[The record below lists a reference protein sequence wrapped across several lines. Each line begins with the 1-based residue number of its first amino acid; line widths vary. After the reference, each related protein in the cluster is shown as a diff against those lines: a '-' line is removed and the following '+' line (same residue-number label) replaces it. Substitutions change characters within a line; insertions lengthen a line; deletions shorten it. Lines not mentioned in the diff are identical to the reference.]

1 MWDPH
6 LRNASAPD
14 TGPDAPGFDPDADP
28 DSQYQLLEEGVT
40 WEQVS
45 QLQQLAAAEFVQGLA
60 KGLGLGGAN
69 GTAAGAGAGAG
80 AGGEGGEGGGAV
92 LSQLAECGDKAS
104 RAMAR
109 TLLDTFWLYINLKGP
124 LPVVGGAGLGVT
136 RDGMSAAEAL
146 NAR

>member
-1 MWDPH
+1 MS
-6 LRNASAPD
+6 NASAPD
-14 TGPDAPGFDPDADP
+14 TGPAAPDPN
-28 DSQYQLLEEGVT
+28 SQYQLLAEGVT

-60 KGLGLGGAN
+60 QGLGLGGAN

-80 AGGEGGEGGGAV
+80 GEGENGGGAV

-104 RAMAR
+104 RTMAR

-124 LPVVGGAGLGVT
+124 LPVVGGARVGGT
-136 RDGMSAAEAL
+136 RAPYEAL